1 MVQCFQFDGDI
12 DLALHGSPSI
22 VNEVAK
28 QKIMDLFWLIIFAI
42 SIFLISSLGR
52 VKASRKQLSR
62 NNRINWVH
70 RSKKSETTKQNIIE
84 GESHEVS
91 EDDEK

>member
-1 MVQCFQFDGDI
+1 
-12 DLALHGSPSI
+12 
-22 VNEVAK
+22 
-28 QKIMDLFWLIIFAI
+28 MDLFWLIIFAI

-52 VKASRKQLSR
+52 VKASKKQLSR

-70 RSKKSETTKQNIIE
+70 RSKKSESTKQNIIE

-91 EDDEK
+91 KDDEK

>member
-1 MVQCFQFDGDI
+1 
-12 DLALHGSPSI
+12 
-22 VNEVAK
+22 
-28 QKIMDLFWLIIFAI
+28 MDLFWLIIFAI

-52 VKASRKQLSR
+52 VKASKKQLSR
-62 NNRINWVH
+62 NNRINWVR
-70 RSKKSETTKQNIIE
+70 RSKKSESTKQNIIE